1 MLCGGVTRFR
11 RAPVP
16 SGGIGQIG
24 ENPTPAGVEQCQPI
38 AGLGICGRRRGGPR
52 LQRSGV
58 ILPRIGIGAALNDA
72 PRLAG
77 KADHGSRIA
86 SLTLRITPL
95 STYMKTERD
104 PTLMSAFKVMPGT
117 SLKLSGTALSLVSVS
132 AMRAL

>member
-1 MLCGGVTRFR
+1 MLRGGMTRFR
-11 RAPVP
+11 RAPIP

-24 ENPTPAGVEQCQPI
+24 ENPMPAGVEQCQPI
-38 AGLGICGRRRGGPR
+38 AGLGISGRCRRGPR
-52 LQRSGV
+52 FQRRGV
-58 ILPRIGIGAALNDA
+58 ILTRVGAGTALKGA

-77 KADHGSRIA
+77 KPDHGSRIA

-104 PTLMSAFKVMPGT
+104 PTSMSAVRVMPGT
-117 SLKLSGTALSLVSVS
+117 SLKLSGTALSLTSVS